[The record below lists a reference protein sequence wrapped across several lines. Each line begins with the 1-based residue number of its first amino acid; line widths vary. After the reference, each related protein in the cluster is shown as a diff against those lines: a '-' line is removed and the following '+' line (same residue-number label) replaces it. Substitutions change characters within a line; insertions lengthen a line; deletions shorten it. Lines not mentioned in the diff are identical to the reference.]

1 MKIKTF
7 LVSALAVLSLVGCKE
22 DVLTIEDTTVTV
34 DESDIALDYL
44 AGASKEVSMKTSAK
58 YFKIFTSADG
68 VGVNTTSI
76 IEVKDG
82 EITKGNYTSI
92 NNFTYALTETD
103 GGYNFSISALDENI
117 AEEELVEYYVLKSA
131 TSTIPFKIHQGVKG
145 DIKQKTFNLN
155 PEGGSVKEQFTA
167 ASGKEITVEKIVG
180 GDWIEYT
187 LDKARG
193 SVELK
198 LAYWKAEDGL
208 IDRSAAVRV
217 SNTSEG
223 TIDFIVN
230 QAAPFVKLD
239 KTIVLIE
246 GSQNISEL
254 VSVETNMPKGSIK
267 VSDKIDADDPDN
279 RISTTD
285 LSYTD
290 ETSRN
295 ATFNINVNM
304 SGASADT
311 PILCKYKIIGI
322 GEAEGLTQVES
333 EISVSRS
340 QVLLDECFF
349 NEDNLPFTGYWEK
362 TKDDKNNSNILSYE
376 FLATPLTYS
385 DEFGEYVLSNV
396 GKTLKRNYYTN
407 KENISV
413 QHISKEFSTVTVGGT
428 VYVSFLF
435 KLNEIPYQYNDTK
448 YTQAKA
454 YPILGINNGG
464 KGRHAMAWV
473 GKKLGKNTYSFAMT
487 LASQRDTEV
496 VWSEQEFDDLTKVHL
511 IVLKYE
517 IPTEDKY
524 DVKFSMFIDPQL
536 GKAEPECSISTSG
549 RDNPFGDKTDGV
561 SVKNLFIYDNQN
573 ANTVNC
579 EISGIRVGK
588 VWDELV
594 KTKTTEDA
602 E

>member
-22 DVLTIEDTTVTV
+22 DVLTIENTTVTV

-58 YFKIFTSADG
+58 YFKIFTSSDG

-92 NNFTYALTETD
+92 NNFKYSLTAVD
-103 GGYNFSISALDENI
+103 GGYNFSISALNENST
-117 AEEELVEYYVLKSA
+117 AEEIVEYYVLKSA
-131 TSTIPFKIHQGVKG
+131 TSTVSFKIHQGVKG
-145 DIKQKTFNLN
+145 DIKQKSFNLN

-187 LDKARG
+187 LDKATG

-208 IDRSAAVRV
+208 LDRSAAVRV

-285 LSYTD
+285 LSYAD
-290 ETSRN
+290 EASRN

-322 GEAEGLTQVES
+322 GEAEGLTQIES

-340 QVLLDECFF
+340 QILYQECF
-349 NEDNLPFTGYWEK
+349 DNTGEQEFIGYWT
-362 TKDDKNNSNILSYE
+362 TKKNNNIDLISYGFIDE
-376 FLATPLTYS
+376 PLTYS
-385 DEFGEYVLSNV
+385 DESGEYLLSGV
-396 GKTLKRNYYTN
+396 GRSLQRNYYTGGTT
-407 KENISV
+407 IDI
-413 QHISKEFSTVTVGGT
+413 QHISPEFPAVKVGGT
-428 VYVSFLF
+428 IYMSFLF
-435 KLNEIPYQYNDTK
+435 KLDKLPFSDNKETNGHARSYSI
-448 YTQAKA
+448 
-454 YPILGINNGG
+454 IGFSNGG
-464 KGRHAMAWV
+464 TSRSASVWV
-473 GKKLGKNTYSFAMT
+473 GKNLNEKTYRFGLT
-487 LASQRDTEV
+487 LAGNSDGKV
-496 VWSEQEFDDLTKVHL
+496 VWFDEKFDDINKTHL
-511 IVLKYE
+511 LVLKFNIFGE
-517 IPTEDKY
+517 GKY
-524 DVKFSMFIDPQL
+524 DKRVDLFINPKLNQPEPVSQVYIHGTENNPNSDNSDPNQISTLFTFDNVKNANVNCQL
-536 GKAEPECSISTSG
+536 GNIC
-549 RDNPFGDKTDGV
+549 
-561 SVKNLFIYDNQN
+561 
-573 ANTVNC
+573 
-579 EISGIRVGK
+579 VGK

-594 KTKTTEDA
+594 KTKPTEDA

>member
-7 LVSALAVLSLVGCKE
+7 LISVLAVLSLTGCKE
-22 DVLTIEDTTVTV
+22 DVLTITDTTVTV

-58 YFKIFTSADG
+58 YFKIFTSSDG

-82 EITKGNYTSI
+82 EISKGNYTSI
-92 NNFTYALTETD
+92 NNFKYSLIAVD
-103 GGYNFSISALDENI
+103 GGYNFSISALNENST
-117 AEEELVEYYVLKSA
+117 AEEIVEYYVLKSA
-131 TSTIPFKIHQGVKG
+131 TSTVSFKIHQGVKG
-145 DIKQKTFNLN
+145 DIKQKSFNLN

-167 ASGKEITVEKIVG
+167 ASGKEISVEKIVG

-187 LDKARG
+187 LDKATG

-208 IDRSAAVRV
+208 LDRSAAVRV

-246 GSQNISEL
+246 GSDNISEI

-279 RISTTD
+279 RISITD
-285 LSYTD
+285 LIYAD

-295 ATFNINVNM
+295 ATFSINVNM

-322 GEAEGLTQVES
+322 GDAEGLTQIES

-340 QVLLDECFF
+340 QILYVECFENTNGKTFYNYWEESSKKTGIDYVNHLF
-349 NEDNLPFTGYWEK
+349 NESPLIYFDNNGEYFL
-362 TKDDKNNSNILSYE
+362 SNI
-376 FLATPLTYS
+376 
-385 DEFGEYVLSNV
+385 
-396 GKTLKRNYYTN
+396 GKTLQRDYFANSNTIDIIYN
-407 KENISV
+407 S
-413 QHISKEFSTVTVGGT
+413 QEFSEVKVGGV
-428 VYVSFLF
+428 VYVAFLF
-435 KLNEIPYQYNDTK
+435 KLDEMPYRDDKSSNNHAT
-448 YTQAKA
+448 A
-454 YPILGINNGG
+454 YPIIGLNDGG
-464 KGRHAMAWV
+464 TGRAAIAWV
-473 GKKLGKNTYSFAMT
+473 GKPKDENTYYFGVTFAKNS
-487 LASQRDTEV
+487 LDYV
-496 VWSEQEFDDLTKVHL
+496 IWDKDKFDDINKTHL
-511 IVLKYE
+511 IVLKYSLFGE
-517 IPTEDKY
+517 G
-524 DVKFSMFIDPQL
+524 KFEKRIDLFVNPEL
-536 GKAEPECSISTSG
+536 GKSEPEPDASIYPENNPNN
-549 RDNPFGDKTDGV
+549 DNSDPKKITRLFMYDN
-561 SVKNLFIYDNQN
+561 VKNVN
-573 ANTVNC
+573 VNC
-579 EISGIRVGK
+579 QIGSICVGK
-588 VWDELV
+588 VWDEMV
-594 KTKTTEDA
+594 KTKSIEDA